1 MSWCTY
7 ENIVERCGI
16 AKDYLSDAMN
26 VLDYK
31 TKEDSLRY
39 KRYT

>member
-1 MSWCTY
+1 MSWMY
-7 ENIVERCGI
+7 KEHCGF

-26 VLDYK
+26 VSDYK

-39 KRYT
+39 ERYI